1 MGWLGLQLYNMLI
14 PDELEAGPE
23 PGQWRK
29 SRLARRKHDSLFADI
44 LVSVQQEKAK
54 WRALDQ
60 AVMVARR
67 ENGRLFGL
75 HVISD
80 RGTNH
85 SKEIGAVRSDFD
97 QRCRAA
103 GVEGELTVEV
113 GDVAHTILKRAA
125 WADLV
130 VVKLAHPPHS
140 HPFTPSSAGFKTLV
154 QRCPRPMLVV
164 PSGAHSLMDRALLA
178 YDGSPKANEALFV
191 AAYLASRWPIP
202 LTVVTVE
209 TDNTAPATLQQ
220 ARGYLEGRGVDN
232 ATYLLRQK
240 PIAEAILTTAEA
252 QGSNL
257 LIMGGF
263 GFRPVLN
270 LVLGSTVDQ
279 VLCESRH
286 PVLICR

>member
-1 MGWLGLQLYNMLI
+1 M
-14 PDELEAGPE
+14 
-23 PGQWRK
+23 
-29 SRLARRKHDSLFADI
+29 F
-44 LVSVQQEKAK
+44 
-54 WRALDQ
+54 RAL
-60 AVMVARR
+60 
-67 ENGRLFGL
+67 
-75 HVISD
+75 
-80 RGTNH
+80 
-85 SKEIGAVRSDFD
+85 
-97 QRCRAA
+97 CRAA
-103 GVEGELTVEV
+103 GLAGELTVEI
-113 GDVAHTILKRAA
+113 GAVADTILKRAA

-130 VVKLAHPPHS
+130 VVRLAHPPES
-140 HPFTPSSAGFKTLV
+140 SPLTPTSAGFNSLV

-164 PSGAHSLMDRALLA
+164 PSGAHSPMDRALLA

-191 AAYLASRWPIP
+191 AAYLASRWPLS

-209 TDNTAPATLQQ
+209 TDHTAPAALQH
-220 ARGYLEGRGVDN
+220 ARGYLEERGVDN
-232 ATYLLRQK
+232 AKYLLRQK

-279 VLCESRH
+279 VLSEFRH